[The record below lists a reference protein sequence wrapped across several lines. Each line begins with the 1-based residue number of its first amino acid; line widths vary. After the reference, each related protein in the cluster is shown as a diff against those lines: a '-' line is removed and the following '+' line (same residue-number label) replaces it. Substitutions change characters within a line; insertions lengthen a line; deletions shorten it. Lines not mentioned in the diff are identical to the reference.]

1 MVAQV
6 LSVFQFVNEVV
17 VERTVGN
24 KFQGTDGVGDSF
36 KVVAL
41 SMSEVIHG
49 VSLPFVAR
57 AVMTAV
63 DDAINHRV
71 AEVHIGVGHIN
82 LGAKHHAALGHLA
95 AVHLLEQGQAL
106 FDGTVAIGTFCSGL
120 SRCTFLGRHF
130 FAGLFVDIGFT
141 FLDEFYGKVPELFKV
156 VGSIINCAP
165 FKAQPFDVFHNGIDV
180 FRVFLLRVGIVE
192 TEVAYSAVFLCDS
205 EVHANGLSM
214 SDVQVS
220 VRLRREAGLQAA
232 VV

>member
-120 SRCTFLGRHF
+120 SRRTFLGGHF

-141 FLDEFYGKVPELFKV
+141 FLDKFHGKFPKLFKV
-156 VGSIINCAP
+156 VGSIIYCAP
-165 FKAQPFDVFHNGIDV
+165 FKAQPFDIFHNGVDV
-180 FRVFLLRVGIVE
+180 FRIFLLGVGVVE
-192 TEVAYSAVFLCDS
+192 AEVAYSSIFLCDS
-205 EVHANGLSM
+205 EVHANSFSM

-220 VRLRREAGLQAA
+220 VRLRREAGLQTAI
-232 VV
+232 V